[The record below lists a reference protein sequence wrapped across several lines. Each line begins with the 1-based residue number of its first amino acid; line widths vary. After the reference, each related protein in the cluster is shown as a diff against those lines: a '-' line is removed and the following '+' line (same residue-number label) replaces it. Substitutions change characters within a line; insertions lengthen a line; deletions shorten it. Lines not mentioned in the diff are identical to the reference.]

1 MLPVSPTVTKLVR
14 IRPAVV
20 SRTANRAGS
29 LQPTNS
35 LCWFHPKPAAVSG
48 GMHEGEHMASMTM
61 FEWEVLSP
69 ITAAIKSMTRGTKS
83 AFL

>member
-1 MLPVSPTVTKLVR
+1 
-14 IRPAVV
+14 
-20 SRTANRAGS
+20 
-29 LQPTNS
+29 
-35 LCWFHPKPAAVSG
+35 
-48 GMHEGEHMASMTM
+48 MASITM